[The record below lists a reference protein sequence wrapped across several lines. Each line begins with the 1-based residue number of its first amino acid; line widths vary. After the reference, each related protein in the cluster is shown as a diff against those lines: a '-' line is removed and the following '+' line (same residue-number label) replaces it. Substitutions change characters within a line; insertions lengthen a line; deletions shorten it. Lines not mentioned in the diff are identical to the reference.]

1 MKSFDEIK
9 RMQVLAGLDFE
20 KHAFETL
27 LENFSHFTIN
37 ELKTR
42 LVEADETTEE
52 KAADYFEKLS
62 DKEQKNAAALAS
74 KIPPSDL
81 NLTADEF
88 GDKVANLAPNSEVT
102 KTPLWKRIVTGAL
115 ALIIAANSIA
125 SPIATAFKND
135 NNVEKIE
142 VQAKQAQNKLNQSN
156 TANFNDG
163 NNIKQ
168 AEELNPSLDDP
179 GDGDDA
185 MHIQYKTSGY
195 AIKDKQR
202 QDTEKFGDNVI
213 DVVDDGNDVE
223 VNATSTYSH
232 QPDDPDNENKAVDGK
247 KLDDARAN
255 SAKAVLKAD
264 IKKAATEK
272 GYKVTEEGDTLKIKT
287 PKGEKTV
294 KITSDTAKQVGKANK
309 TGDVDQG
316 TIVKTKVIK
325 DTPEKAKS
333 IWQDY
338 VKNPGLPRMPKGD
351 TPSKPI
357 STTPKS
363 TGDAT
368 PEQAKYLKKQNLNRN
383 QEIFSVLKMAN
394 PNIKGDP
401 SDRSYKSWDDDI
413 KKTVINLRKSP
424 DTLLKKFQSVT
435 GINLPNRQKATGS
448 FKKSGVA
455 EMSLMEMVNEAAI
468 DKTLELIGVTD
479 DAIKKNK
486 VEIMAMLMD
495 MYKLSYTDIPAEEL
509 KKLSSEEQKELKSI
523 TQELEDKITQQNSS
537 DVKAVNKDIE
547 SNSTLKTALSRINTY
562 DEFEALI
569 LGMAALVNPNLA
581 KQKTNIKAALFS
593 LSNKIKAMKEENKT
607 PSDTEGV
614 YKIIDTLKLLKSRLE
629 AINNKQ
635 EFEEL
640 IFSLLPYI
648 DPKGT
653 ITKDKNRLASAI
665 ISASN
670 RNSLKDDKPIDLDK
684 LGK

>member
-9 RMQVLAGLDFE
+9 RMQVLAGLNSE
-20 KHAFETL
+20 KHIFETL

-42 LVEADETTEE
+42 LVEVDETIEE

-62 DKEQKNAAALAS
+62 DKEQKNAVALAK
-74 KIPPSDL
+74 KIPPAAL

-88 GDKVANLAPNSEVT
+88 GDKVANLAPNNEIT
-102 KTPLWKRIVTGAL
+102 KTPVWQRIVTGAL
-115 ALIIAANSIA
+115 ALIFGFNSIM
-125 SPIATAFKND
+125 SPIATAYKND
-135 NNVEKIE
+135 SNIKKAEL
-142 VQAKQAQNKLNQSN
+142 QSTQAQNKLDKSN
-156 TANFNDG
+156 TADFNDFD
-163 NNIKQ
+163 NIKK
-168 AEELNPSLDDP
+168 AEKLNPSLDDP

-195 AIKDKQR
+195 AIKDQQR
-202 QDTEKFGDNVI
+202 KDIKKFSDNII
-213 DVVDDGNDVE
+213 DVVDDGNSIE
-223 VNATSTYSH
+223 INATSTYSH

-247 KLDDARAN
+247 KLDDARAA
-255 SAKAVLKAD
+255 SFKAVTKED
-264 IKKAATEK
+264 IKQSAAEK
-272 GYKVTEEGDTLKIKT
+272 GYEVTEEGDTLKIKT
-287 PKGEKTV
+287 PEGVKII
-294 KITSDTAKQVGKANK
+294 KITSDTAKKVGAPNK

-338 VKNPGLPRMPKGD
+338 VKNPGVPKEPKGD
-351 TPSKPI
+351 VPSKPT
-357 STTPKS
+357 STASKS
-363 TGDAT
+363 VGDST

-401 SDRSYKSWDDDI
+401 SDKSYKSWDDNI
-413 KKTVINLRKSP
+413 KKVVINLRKSP

-435 GINLPNRQKATGS
+435 GINLSDRQKATDP
-448 FKKSGVA
+448 FKRSGVA
-455 EMSLMEMVNEAAI
+455 EISLMEMVNEAAI
-468 DKTLELIGVTD
+468 DKTLMSIGITD

-495 MYKLSYTDIPAEEL
+495 MYKLNYADISAEEL
-509 KKLSSEEQKELKSI
+509 EKLSSKEQKELKSI
-523 TQELEDKITQQNSS
+523 TQDLEDKITQQKSP
-537 DVKAVNKDIE
+537 DVKVVNKDIE
-547 SNSTLKTALSRINTY
+547 SNSALKTALSKINTY

-569 LGMAALVNPNLA
+569 LGMAALVNPSLA

-593 LSNKIKAMKEENKT
+593 LSNKIKKMNEENKT
-607 PSDTEGV
+607 PSDTGGV
-614 YKIIDTLKLLKSRLE
+614 YKIIDTLKLLQTHLNN
-629 AINNKQ
+629 INTRD
-635 EFEEL
+635 EFEQL
-640 IFSLLPYI
+640 IFTLLPYI
-648 DPKGT
+648 DPNGT
-653 ITKDKNRLASAI
+653 ITKNKSRLAASI

-670 RNSLKDDKPIDLDK
+670 RNSLKDARPIDLDR

>member
-1 MKSFDEIK
+1 
-9 RMQVLAGLDFE
+9 MQKFN
-20 KHAFETL
+20 K
-27 LENFSHFTIN
+27 
-37 ELKTR
+37 ELKT
-42 LVEADETTEE
+42 LIPDQNNDNNSTAATYKVGEYELSQEEFNAAVDYGAKNLLKQTEKQVAE
-52 KAADYFEKLS
+52 KGVNKTITIKGEIKGHISSNAGNEDNVANDGSDLAKGRAVTGEKLNKAIQ
-62 DKEQKNAAALAS
+62 DKYT
-74 KIPPSDL
+74 KIVKAKLGVDVKFD
-81 NLTADEF
+81 T
-88 GDKVANLAPNSEVT
+88 
-102 KTPLWKRIVTGAL
+102 
-115 ALIIAANSIA
+115 NSIA
-125 SPIATAFKND
+125 DS
-135 NNVEKIE
+135 
-142 VQAKQAQNKLNQSN
+142 
-156 TANFNDG
+156 
-163 NNIKQ
+163 
-168 AEELNPSLDDP
+168 
-179 GDGDDA
+179 
-185 MHIQYKTSGY
+185 
-195 AIKDKQR
+195 
-202 QDTEKFGDNVI
+202 
-213 DVVDDGNDVE
+213 DVE
-223 VNATSTYSH
+223 GQVQH
-232 QPDDPDNENKAVDGK
+232 KAVDNTADQSTTIKYKVETDGGK
-247 KLDDARAN
+247 KIGSIKN
-255 SAKAVLKAD
+255 WQPIVAVTGKGGSDMGQRVD
-264 IKKAATEK
+264 IPGGSGSGKSSERGTEK
-272 GYKVTEEGDTLKIKT
+272 TATAS
-287 PKGEKTV
+287 GEV
-294 KITSDTAKQVGKANK
+294 
-309 TGDVDQG
+309 
-316 TIVKTKVIK
+316 
-325 DTPEKAKS
+325 
-333 IWQDY
+333 
-338 VKNPGLPRMPKGD
+338 
-351 TPSKPI
+351 
-357 STTPKS
+357 PKS
-363 TGDAT
+363 VGDST

-401 SDRSYKSWDDDI
+401 LDRSYKSWDDNV
-413 KKTVINLRKSP
+413 KKVVINLRKSP

-435 GINLPNRQKATGS
+435 GINLSNRQKATGL
-448 FKKSGVA
+448 FKRSGVA

-468 DKTLELIGVTD
+468 DKTLELISVTD

-495 MYKLSYTDIPAEEL
+495 MYKLNYTDIPAEEL
-509 KKLSSEEQKELKSI
+509 KKLTPQEQKELKSI
-523 TQELEDKITQQNSS
+523 TQELEDKIAQQQSP

-653 ITKDKNRLASAI
+653 ITKDKNRLSSAI